1 MKIAIMCEL
10 KGRELQFLTILKK
23 KLEIDSH
30 EVKLIPQR
38 VLVGKKIRK
47 FKPHLIIVN
56 GLRSDSSYIEQIYEP
71 KKMFN
76 CYVISLYSEQIGQ
89 IDDRLVRTYDNPKI
103 LQSVDAHIVWG
114 NGFAEG
120 LLELG
125 VDSSKIWVLGSMA
138 LDLPFFIKEK
148 TEAKRESIAKHY
160 GLDSEKKWI
169 LISDNI
175 IRRVDQVE
183 IYDEIRAN
191 FNEKLKTIAEH
202 INNAEF
208 IFRPH
213 PDNRVEDLDKII
225 SDFENNDNIKVIG
238 EEHNL
243 LWTLLAKAMIVWR
256 STSSIEA
263 LSAKKEVFALQ
274 TDDNKFDY
282 FHKEFIPNFKNA
294 DDLKEAL
301 SSYLKGNYKVDEK
314 YVKARNQYLEK
325 WFFQIDGKSC
335 DRICYLVNE
344 LISHQQ
350 TVPLHSSVNKKD
362 VLNNRFLE
370 LKNVVAKKMKG
381 EYDKFYL
388 KEKDLIEAER
398 NISQIESNFTNFE
411 IINGEIANYLIDKKD

>member
-325 WFFQIDGKSC
+325 WFFQIDGKSS

>member
-325 WFFQIDGKSC
+325 WFFQIDGKSS

-411 IINGEIANYLIDKKD
+411 IVNGEIANYLIDKKD

>member
-411 IINGEIANYLIDKKD
+411 IVNGEIANYLIDKKD

>member
-350 TVPLHSSVNKKD
+350 TVPLHSFVNKKS

>member
-411 IINGEIANYLIDKKD
+411 IVNGEIQTI

>member
-325 WFFQIDGKSC
+325 WFFQIDGKSS

-350 TVPLHSSVNKKD
+350 TVPLHSFVNKKS

-381 EYDKFYL
+381 GYDKFYL